1 MGRSIRL
8 LATALAVAA
17 CGGKDEATQQTAS
30 PAASSP
36 TVVDA
41 GTLAAGE
48 KTADPQGEV
57 VLTVS
62 GDIGEHNKASGSA
75 ARTASRQGRCRR

>member
-1 MGRSIRL
+1 MARTR
-8 LATALAVAA
+8 
-17 CGGKDEATQQTAS
+17 ATQQTAS

-62 GDIGEHNKASGSA
+62 GDIGEHNKGKRLGCQDGQPAGSL
-75 ARTASRQGRCRR
+75 SEVV